1 MTAVNQDS
9 PPSDISDRLMWANH
23 EKSSRRYRVLRRNL
37 ITVMVVV
44 ALVPLLLMALI
55 NHQLYQRSLRKEI
68 VDPMRI
74 LLNKTRHSFELFLAE
89 RHSAVSFIASAYGYQ
104 DLSDQ
109 FTLDRVFQVMRNEFG
124 GFVDLGLI
132 DSSGLQVS
140 YVGPYELSGKSY
152 WDHEWFREVS
162 VRGSHISDVFLGY
175 RSYPHFVIAV
185 KHHDPAATD
194 FVLRATID
202 TARFDALIAS
212 MGLDPASDAFIVS
225 RDGVL
230 QTSSRF
236 YGKVLE
242 EFPWALPPFSH
253 EPNVIETVDQQGR
266 EVLFGYTYF
275 ESLNFMLALI
285 KPRSEVLKS
294 WYTVQ
299 GGIFLIFVVSMA
311 VVLAVAFKVADVLV
325 RRIQESD
332 RKREITYRTM
342 EHTNKL
348 ASIGRLA
355 AGVAHEINN
364 PMAIINEKAGLM
376 KDLLERSPDFELRER
391 FLQVTESIRQTVERC
406 SSITHRLLG
415 FARRMDAE
423 IEVVD
428 VNQTVLE
435 VYGFLDKEAFHRD
448 IDVRIDLADDLPRVK
463 SDRGQLQQVFLN
475 ILNNAFAAVDDGGRV
490 IFTSWDHDPKSVVVS
505 VQDNG
510 IGMSTETMK
519 YIFEPFF
526 SMRKATGTG
535 LGLSITYGLV
545 VKLGGRIDVDSTEGQ
560 GTTFTVYLPKERLL
574 APREEDHADERI
586 AG

>member
-1 MTAVNQDS
+1 MIA
-9 PPSDISDRLMWANH
+9 IML
-23 EKSSRRYRVLRRNL
+23 L
-37 ITVMVVV
+37 V
-44 ALVPLLLMALI
+44 AIVPLLLMALI
-55 NHQLYQRSLRKEI
+55 NHQLYRRSLRKEI
-68 VDPMRI
+68 VEPMRI

-104 DLSDQ
+104 ELADQ
-109 FTLDRVFQVMRNEFG
+109 KTLDRVFQVMRTEFG
-124 GFVDLGLI
+124 GFVDLGLV
-132 DSSGLQVS
+132 DASGLQVS

-152 WDHEWFREVS
+152 RDHEWFREVS

-185 KHHDPAATD
+185 KHHDPDNRD
-194 FVLRATID
+194 FVLRTTID

-212 MGLDPASDAFIVS
+212 MGLDAASDAFIVS

-236 YGKVLE
+236 YGDVLE
-242 EFPWALPPFSH
+242 EFPLPLPPFSH
-253 EPNVIETVDQQGR
+253 EPNVIETVDRQGR

-275 ESLNFMLALI
+275 ENPDFVLMLI

-299 GGIFLIFVVSMA
+299 SGIFLIFVVSLV
-311 VVLAVAFKVADVLV
+311 VVLAIAFKVSDVLV
-325 RRIQESD
+325 RRIEESD
-332 RKREITYRTM
+332 RKREISYRTM

-376 KDLLERSPDFELRER
+376 KDLLERAPDFELRER
-391 FLQVTESIRQTVERC
+391 FLQLTESIRETVERC

-423 IEVVD
+423 IEIVD

-435 VYGFLDKEAFHRD
+435 VYGFLEKEAFHRD
-448 IDVRIDLADDLPRVK
+448 IEVRLDLTDDLPRVA

-475 ILNNAFAAVDDGGRV
+475 ILNNAFSAVDDGGQV
-490 IFTSWDHDPKSVVVS
+490 IITSREHDAESVAVS
-505 VQDNG
+505 IQDNG
-510 IGMSTETMK
+510 IGMSKETMR

-526 SMRKATGTG
+526 STRKTAGTG

-545 VKLGGRIDVDSTEGQ
+545 VKLGGHIDVESTEGE
-560 GTTFTVYLPKERLL
+560 GTTFTVYLPKGRQ
-574 APREEDHADERI
+574 ATTREESDADERA

>member
-1 MTAVNQDS
+1 
-9 PPSDISDRLMWANH
+9 MWADH
-23 EKSSRRYRVLRRNL
+23 EGSTRRYKVLRRNL
-37 ITVMVVV
+37 IATVVVV
-44 ALVPLLLMALI
+44 AIVPLLLMALI
-55 NHQLYQRSLRKEI
+55 NHQLYRRSLRKEI

-74 LLNKTRHSFELFLAE
+74 LLNKTSHSFELFLAE
-89 RHSAVSFIASAYGYQ
+89 RHSAVSFIASAYGYHE
-104 DLSDQ
+104 LADQ
-109 FTLDRVFQVMRNEFG
+109 KTLDRVFQVMRIEFG
-124 GFVDLGLI
+124 GFVDLGLV

-152 WDHEWFREVS
+152 RDHEWFQEVS

-185 KHHDPAATD
+185 KHHDPDERD
-194 FVLRATID
+194 FILRTTID

-225 RDGVL
+225 NDGVL
-230 QTSSRF
+230 QTSSRY
-236 YGKVLE
+236 YGGVLE
-242 EFPWALPPFSH
+242 EFPLSMPPLTR
-253 EPNVIETVDQQGR
+253 EANVIETVDQQGR
-266 EVLFGYTYF
+266 EIMFGYTYF
-275 ESLNFMLALI
+275 EDPEFVLVLI
-285 KPRSEVLKS
+285 KPRSEVFKS

-299 GGIFLIFVVSMA
+299 SGIFLIFVIA
-311 VVLAVAFKVADVLV
+311 LIVVLGVAFKVSDVLV
-325 RRIQESD
+325 RRIEESD
-332 RKREITYRTM
+332 RKREISYRTM

-376 KDLLERSPDFELRER
+376 KDLLDRAPDFALRER
-391 FLQVTESIRQTVERC
+391 FLQLTESIRQTVDRC

-423 IEVVD
+423 IEAVD

-435 VYGFLDKEAFHRD
+435 VYGFLEKEAFHRD
-448 IDVRIDLADDLPRVK
+448 IEVRLELADDLPRVA

-475 ILNNAFAAVDDGGRV
+475 ILNNSFSAVDDGGQV
-490 IFTSWDHDPKSVVVS
+490 IVRSWEHDPESVAVS
-505 VQDNG
+505 IQDNG
-510 IGMSTETMK
+510 VGMSKETMK

-526 SMRKATGTG
+526 STRKTTGTG

-545 VKLGGRIDVDSTEGQ
+545 VKLGGRIDVKSREGE
-560 GTTFTVYLPKERLL
+560 GSLFTVYLPRGSRSVR
-574 APREEDHADERI
+574 REEDDGDER
-586 AG
+586 AVG

>member
-1 MTAVNQDS
+1 MIA
-9 PPSDISDRLMWANH
+9 IM
-23 EKSSRRYRVLRRNL
+23 VL
-37 ITVMVVV
+37 V
-44 ALVPLLLMALI
+44 AIVPLLLMALI
-55 NHQLYQRSLRKEI
+55 NHQLYRRSLRKEI
-68 VDPMRI
+68 VEPMRI

-104 DLSDQ
+104 ELADQ
-109 FTLDRVFQVMRNEFG
+109 KTLDRVFQVMRTEFG
-124 GFVDLGLI
+124 GFVDLGLV
-132 DSSGLQVS
+132 DASGLQVS

-152 WDHEWFREVS
+152 RDHEWFREVS

-185 KHHDPAATD
+185 KHHDPDNRD
-194 FVLRATID
+194 FVLRTTID

-236 YGKVLE
+236 YGDVLE
-242 EFPWALPPFSH
+242 EFPLPLPPFSN
-253 EPNVIETVDQQGR
+253 EPNVIETVDRQGR

-275 ESLNFMLALI
+275 ENPDFVLVLI

-299 GGIFLIFVVSMA
+299 SGIFLIFVVSLV
-311 VVLAVAFKVADVLV
+311 VVLAIAFKVSDVLV
-325 RRIQESD
+325 RRIEESD
-332 RKREITYRTM
+332 RKREISYRTM

-376 KDLLERSPDFELRER
+376 KDLLERAPDFELRER
-391 FLQVTESIRQTVERC
+391 FLQLTESIRETVERC

-423 IEVVD
+423 IEIVD

-435 VYGFLDKEAFHRD
+435 VYGFLEKEAFHRD
-448 IDVRIDLADDLPRVK
+448 IEVRLDLADDLPRVA

-475 ILNNAFAAVDDGGRV
+475 ILNNAFSAVDDGGQV
-490 IFTSWDHDPKSVVVS
+490 IITSREHDEESVAVS
-505 VQDNG
+505 IQDNG
-510 IGMSTETMK
+510 IGMSKETMR

-526 SMRKATGTG
+526 STRKTAGTG

-545 VKLGGRIDVDSTEGQ
+545 VKLGGHIDVESTEGQ
-560 GTTFTVYLPKERLL
+560 GTTFTVYLPKGRQ
-574 APREEDHADERI
+574 AATREESDADERA